1 MTAARRLAPLRLLVP
16 LVRRLPVIRPAVLA
30 APLRHASLRLLAV
43 SAALLVLIGVVPWV
57 EAQTNQSATG
67 LPRIVVSAE
76 SPGILAADTWD
87 IRDADGLPYKDYK
100 GSVEP
105 PGSGDPDDGRFIF
118 DFGYQWI
125 RVDGGTEVNITDAN
139 SPRYQLVDSD
149 FDKQFKVR
157 VSFTDRA
164 NNAEAVTSVPFG
176 PIARPTLLSPSRLV
190 ANTGQSPSATAMIT
204 SEYAMG
210 FNLGDHGQG
219 YEISSVEIDLA
230 AVPSSLSVSLWTGGP
245 PGGSYAGTRSAKL
258 FEFVNP
264 DSFAVGLNEFTAP
277 LGVHALQAVD
287 HWIVLSGFGSSL
299 SIEETASDEEDAG
312 GETGAALANGAG
324 GDASVV
330 RLAINGSRRTVG
342 ILAANFAQPNSEE
355 NQEIISV
362 GDDIGWT
369 IDLGDADRFLVRGV
383 SFSMDD
389 TTSNDGGMD
398 NPFHFRSDD
407 FDGAIHFRMFLTRN
421 VNGLP
426 TFTAPQGAT
435 VSGDSTYVL
444 QKGIGEKLG
453 FVNDGDTIERIG
465 GVLSRTQHV
474 DVAADGRSDVPT
486 GAGTTLGKG
495 GALSGNDAAGPTPH
509 MAVYGEP
516 LDAAVQNL
524 GQTDNGFLALGS
536 TLNMAWSQGFT
547 TGPSPDGYQFQ
558 GVGVDFTSGTR
569 LPDDSS
575 AVSVAVHTDSG
586 GKPGT
591 KLFDLLSPTDY
602 AVGHSFFEAPRGTVL
617 EASTSYVLVWRYNG
631 GAAHR
636 LRRTT
641 SNGEDPGAVAG
652 FSIADAYYV
661 GADLANLAEDP
672 DGNSV
677 EIAVYVRVGSEQA
690 TGRPVVYPSAEGAGI
705 LFADTAG
712 IEDPNGLPLVVISK
726 VIKILNYSYQWIRVD
741 ADTGVETE
749 VGVDSNRYQRVDAD
763 VGHRIKVR
771 VSFTDGDGNPEEVTS
786 LPFGPMAGPAGPS
799 RAPTTL
805 VSNAGQPADVL
816 KGFDLHTDNSLPR
829 GLWSDGTTIWVANDG
844 AGAGNKLFA
853 YKRRDNSRDSGKDF
867 AADTG
872 AGNLDLRGICSDGA
886 TMFVADDAPS
896 LRKFFAYKVSDQ
908 SRDSGKDFNLHA
920 DNAEPTG
927 VWCNEST
934 IWVADSDDDKIYA
947 YKLSDGSRDSGKDFD
962 TLDAAGNDHPEGIWS
977 DGTTMWVADSDDDKV
992 YAYRMSD
999 ESRDADKDITLDSG
1013 NDAPYGV
1020 WSDGTVLLV
1029 VDTTDTE
1036 LYAYDLP
1043 GAPPV
1048 GSTTITQ
1055 QYAQGFRLGAHG
1067 QGYEISGVSFELA
1080 EVPSSLSVSLW
1091 NGGREGMPNTGVANF
1106 KLFDFEN
1113 PSSFRVG
1120 ENEFTAPAGAFA
1132 YQNVNYYIVLS
1143 GFGDSL
1149 SVKETRSDAEDAGGE
1164 TGAVIFNSAKTRGLG
1179 STGSWYSSSTSRGN
1193 VLRMAVTG
1201 SQRDRGILVANY
1213 AQAAKDAMG
1222 NEYQE
1227 IVSVGDVI
1235 TVEIDVGA
1243 ADRYLIRGVSFHA
1256 DGTTPGPTMPPE
1268 EGVSSTGGPIG
1279 NPMYLW
1285 DTTSRDEDDLKKD
1298 PGLFSLTNTRSHVGI
1313 NVWTA
1318 PQGSTAA
1325 GANASYFVGQLPT
1338 DPRLYSVVG
1347 RYFLTEALGQDTPAA
1362 DGAAFASDAIVGDG
1376 AWGDG
1381 RPLMAVLGE
1390 PLDAMAQNLGQAD
1403 NGYVELGGASAKAA
1417 VPGLHHRFR
1426 RVRLPAAGYRRQ
1438 HRGLRRQSSRRFD
1451 VGVGGGARR
1460 LERAAGREAVRPPQ
1474 SRRIRRNHGRP
1485 QLLRGAAGN
1494 APRPE
1499 HRLRAGVDLQPR
1511 RPAPAAADPGRRRG
1525 CGRADRRRHRGRVL
1539 SGRRPWTAWPWT
1551 RAATRWRSRCTPRS
1565 WTPGASGK
1573 ANS

>member
-1 MTAARRLAPLRLLVP
+1 M
-16 LVRRLPVIRPAVLA
+16 
-30 APLRHASLRLLAV
+30 
-43 SAALLVLIGVVPWV
+43 
-57 EAQTNQSATG
+57 
-67 LPRIVVSAE
+67 
-76 SPGILAADTWD
+76 
-87 IRDADGLPYKDYK
+87 K
-100 GSVEP
+100 
-105 PGSGDPDDGRFIF
+105 
-118 DFGYQWI
+118 
-125 RVDGGTEVNITDAN
+125 
-139 SPRYQLVDSD
+139 
-149 FDKQFKVR
+149 
-157 VSFTDRA
+157 
-164 NNAEAVTSVPFG
+164 
-176 PIARPTLLSPSRLV
+176 
-190 ANTGQSPSATAMIT
+190 
-204 SEYAMG
+204 

-299 SIEETASDEEDAG
+299 SIEETTSDEEDAG
-312 GETGAALANGAG
+312 GETGAALANEAG
-324 GDASVV
+324 GDTSVV

-362 GDDIGWT
+362 GDDIGWK

-389 TTSNDGGMD
+389 TTTNDGGMD

-524 GQTDNGFLALGS
+524 GQADNGYLALGGAL
-536 TLNMAWSQGFT
+536 TKAWSQGFT

-575 AVSVAVHTDSG
+575 AVSVAVYTDSG

-591 KLFDLLSPTDY
+591 KLFDLLSPTEY

-617 EASTSYVLVWRYNG
+617 DPSTSYVLVWRHNS

-661 GADLANLAEDP
+661 GADLTNLAEDP

-726 VIKILNYSYQWIRVD
+726 VIKVLNYSYQWIRVD

-763 VGHRIKVR
+763 TGHRIKVR
-771 VSFTDGDGNPEEVTS
+771 VEFTDGDGNPESVTS

-805 VSNAGQPADVL
+805 VSNTGQPTAL
-816 KGFDLHTDNSLPR
+816 PGFDLHTDNDDPT

-844 AGAGNKLFA
+844 AGAGIKFFA
-853 YKRRDNSRDSGKDF
+853 YNPDGTRDSDKDF
-867 AADTG
+867 AANTD
-872 AGNLDLRGICSDGA
+872 AGNQWLRGICSDGA
-886 TMFVADDAPS
+886 KMYVADNGPRVREIFSYNLPEGTYDD
-896 LRKFFAYKVSDQ
+896 F
-908 SRDSGKDFNLHA
+908 FNLHA
-920 DNAEPTG
+920 DNAEPRG
-927 VWCNEST
+927 VWCNAST
-934 IWVADSDDDKIYA
+934 IRVADKDDHKIYA
-947 YKLSDGSRDSGKDFD
+947 YKLSDGSRDSSKDFD

-977 DGTTMWVADSDDDKV
+977 DGTTMWVADSDDGKI
-992 YAYRMSD
+992 YAYKMSD
-999 ESRDADKDITLDSG
+999 ESRDSTRDVTLGTG
-1013 NDAPYGV
+1013 NDHPRGI
-1020 WSDGTVLLV
+1020 WSDGRTMWV
-1029 VDTTDTE
+1029 VDLIDAE

-1043 GAPPV
+1043 GAPPDR
-1048 GSTTITQ
+1048 STRITQ

-1067 QGYEISGVSFELA
+1067 QGYEITGVSFELA
-1080 EVPSSLSVSLW
+1080 EVPSSLTVSLW

-1132 YQNVNYYIVLS
+1132 YQNVNYFVVLS

-1149 SVKETRSDAEDAGGE
+1149 KIKETRSDNEDAGGE

-1179 STGSWYSSSTSRGN
+1179 STGSWWSSSTSRGN

-1213 AQAAKDAMG
+1213 TQAAKDAMG
-1222 NEYQE
+1222 NAYQE

-1256 DGTTPGPTMPPE
+1256 DGTNPGPTVPPE

-1318 PQGSTAA
+1318 PQGSTAV
-1325 GANASYFVGQLPT
+1325 GANASYFVGQRPT

-1347 RYFLTEALGQDTPAA
+1347 RYFVTEALGQDTPAA

-1376 AWGDG
+1376 AWGGG
-1381 RPLMAVLGE
+1381 RPLMAVIGE

-1403 NGYVELGGASAKAA
+1403 NGYVELGGANAVLSQGFTTGSDGFGYRLQGVGVNIEGSGGNFPDDSTSVSVAVHADSGGKPGAKLFDLLSPAEYDVTTDGHSFFEAPPGTYLDPSTDYVLVWTYNHGAPHRLQRTLGDGEDAGARTGAGIANTFNRGADLGSLNVDSNGNALEIAVYTEVLDTGRFREGEFVTPTRALVSNMGQETVSGSNASLLTNRQQAQRFTTGSSEPAYRLDSVDVKVDAASAGVEAFVTAA
-1417 VPGLHHRFR
+1417 IYTDASGEPGTRVYDLITPAKLTAGDHTFAGPGGRHAGPRNDLLRGLLQIVLRHRAEHQPVGRRRCRRRRGLEHRRPIERFR
-1426 RVRLPAAGYRRQ
+1426 RC
-1438 HRGLRRQSSRRFD
+1438 
-1451 VGVGGGARR
+1451 
-1460 LERAAGREAVRPPQ
+1460 
-1474 SRRIRRNHGRP
+1474 
-1485 QLLRGAAGN
+1485 
-1494 APRPE
+1494 
-1499 HRLRAGVDLQPR
+1499 
-1511 RPAPAAADPGRRRG
+1511 PG
-1525 CGRADRRRHRGRVL
+1525 
-1539 SGRRPWTAWPWT
+1539 
-1551 RAATRWRSRCTPRS
+1551 
-1565 WTPGASGK
+1565 
-1573 ANS
+1573 